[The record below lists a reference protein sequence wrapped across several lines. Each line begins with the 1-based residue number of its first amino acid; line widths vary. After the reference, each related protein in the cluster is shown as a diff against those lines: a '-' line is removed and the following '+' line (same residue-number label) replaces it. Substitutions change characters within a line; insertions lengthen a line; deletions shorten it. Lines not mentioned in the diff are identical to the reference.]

1 MQHAA
6 PMFKNLSPTAVGIKA
21 NLQQS
26 IDLARRF
33 GFGGVDLSV
42 AEIATLADQRGAQA
56 ARGLFDAAGLKPG
69 AFGCPTNFRADEAT
83 WETGLSALPRLAKAA
98 AAVGGTRCG
107 ASIAPA
113 SDALD
118 YAANF
123 ELHVS
128 RLEPIARIL
137 KDHGIRFGIEFI
149 GPKSARRGKKHEFI
163 WNMEGA
169 LELCDAIGT
178 GNVGL
183 LLDSWHWHASR
194 ATIEDI
200 RKLKPDDIVGV
211 HVNDAPRGI
220 AADDLPDQPR
230 ELPAATGVID
240 LKGFLQAL
248 QGISYDGPVTAEP
261 FRKDLAALPADQT
274 AKLIAEAMDKLWAL
288 AGL

>member
-1 MQHAA
+1 
-6 PMFKNLSPTAVGIKA
+6 MFKNLSPTAVGIKA

-33 GFGGVDLSV
+33 GFGGVDLPV

-56 ARGLFDAAGLKPG
+56 IRDQFTAAGLKPG
-69 AFGCPTNFRADEAT
+69 AFGCPVNFRADEAT
-83 WETGLSALPRLAKAA
+83 WETGLASLPRLAKAA
-98 AAVGGTRCG
+98 AAVGGTRCT
-107 ASIAPA
+107 SSVPPA

-118 YAANF
+118 HAANF

-128 RLEPIARIL
+128 RLEPIARVL

-149 GPKSARRGKKHEFI
+149 GPKTARRGKKHEFI

-183 LLDSWHWHASR
+183 TLDSWHWHTSH
-194 ATIEDI
+194 ATLDDI
-200 RKLKPDDIVGV
+200 RKLKPEDVVCV

-220 AADDLPDQPR
+220 AVDELPDQPR

-240 LKGFLQAL
+240 LKGFLNAL
-248 QGISYDGPVTAEP
+248 KEIGYDGPVTAEP
-261 FRKDLAALPADQT
+261 FRKDLAAMPADQT
-274 AKLIAEAMDKLWAL
+274 AKLVAEAMDKLWAA
-288 AGL
+288 AGF

>member
-1 MQHAA
+1 
-6 PMFKNLSPTAVGIKA
+6 MFKNLSPAAVGIKA
-21 NLQQS
+21 NFQQTL
-26 IDLARRF
+26 DLARRF
-33 GFGGVDLSV
+33 GFGGMDLPV
-42 AEIATLADQRGAQA
+42 AEIATLTDQRGAQA
-56 ARGLFDAAGLKPG
+56 IRAQLAAATLKLG
-69 AFGCPTNFRADEAT
+69 AFRCPTNFRADEAT
-83 WETGLSALPRLAKAA
+83 LETGLAQLPRLAKAA
-98 AAVGGTRCG
+98 AAVGGARCG

-163 WNMEGA
+163 WNMGGA
-169 LELCDAIGT
+169 LELCDAIGA

-183 LLDSWHWHASR
+183 LLDSWHWHTSR
-194 ATIEDI
+194 ATTEDI
-200 RKLKPDDIVGV
+200 RKLKPDDIVCV
-211 HVNDAPRGI
+211 HVNDAPPGI
-220 AADDLPDQPR
+220 ATDDLPDQPR
-230 ELPAATGVID
+230 ELPAATGTID

-248 QGISYDGPVTAEP
+248 QAIGYDGPVTPEP
-261 FRKDLAALPADQT
+261 FRKDLATRPADQT
-274 AKLIAEAMDKLWAL
+274 AKLAAESMDKLWAL